1 MTSLSMRVVNL
12 VLRLGGKPMA
22 DAPAYMAERMQRDP
36 PQPADIPERLR
47 RGFDFS
53 ESEVGG
59 HRLFTV
65 TPRERGSETEVLYL
79 HGGIYV
85 NPLRKE
91 HWNLIAAISKATGAR
106 ITVPIYPLAPEHG
119 HAPAHVFVKAV
130 YARLLED
137 YAPENIVFAGD
148 SAGGGLALALAMA
161 YRDQGAPLPARL
173 VLFAPWL
180 DITSSN
186 PDAIAM
192 EPKDPMI
199 GLDVVQQC
207 GVIWADG
214 SDLRA
219 PHLSPMFGALEGLPP
234 IEIHQGTNDVCLPD
248 ARLFAGKQGAEITL
262 YEYPGAPHV
271 FVAAPFTREAKLA
284 MKRMAA
290 GISAGRAGV

>member
-1 MTSLSMRVVNL
+1 MTSLSMRLVNL

-22 DAPAYMAERMQRDP
+22 DSASYMAERLQRDP
-36 PQPADIPERLR
+36 PEPAEIPAKLLK
-47 RGFDFS
+47 DFEFT
-53 ESEVGG
+53 ESEIGG

-65 TPRERGSETEVLYL
+65 TPRKGTSGIEVLHL

-130 YARLLED
+130 YARMLED

-148 SAGGGLALALAMA
+148 SAGAGLALALAMA

-192 EPKDPMI
+192 EPNDPMI

-207 GVIWADG
+207 GVLWADG

-219 PHLSPMFGALEGLPP
+219 PHLSPMFGALDGLPP

-284 MKRMAA
+284 MKRMAD
-290 GISAGRAGV
+290 GIKSGRA